1 MDVIQD
7 YLTVEI
13 ESPRP
18 SFRLH
23 GLTLEQAWP
32 SPISIIILPWSIKM
46 MKWQP
51 SPNNNNYN
59 NNYMIA
65 GGFSGPHLVVFGCFR
80 LPLAAR
86 RRQPRRRSLLDV
98 TWIYSTTPPLT
109 VEYTWK
115 ESSWGRHRPNKPNR
129 SNRSNTFLSR
139 SNWNRDYGVLG
150 TIMPCLAPGP
160 DLPATMVDVVF

>member
-7 YLTVEI
+7 YLTVEL

-32 SPISIIILPWSIKM
+32 SPISIISWLTLALVDVGSELTVGLVLPWSIKM

-59 NNYMIA
+59 NNYMIGSYQKFTA
-65 GGFSGPHLVVFGCFR
+65 GGLR
-80 LPLAAR
+80 
-86 RRQPRRRSLLDV
+86 
-98 TWIYSTTPPLT
+98 
-109 VEYTWK
+109 
-115 ESSWGRHRPNKPNR
+115 
-129 SNRSNTFLSR
+129 
-139 SNWNRDYGVLG
+139 
-150 TIMPCLAPGP
+150 
-160 DLPATMVDVVF
+160 